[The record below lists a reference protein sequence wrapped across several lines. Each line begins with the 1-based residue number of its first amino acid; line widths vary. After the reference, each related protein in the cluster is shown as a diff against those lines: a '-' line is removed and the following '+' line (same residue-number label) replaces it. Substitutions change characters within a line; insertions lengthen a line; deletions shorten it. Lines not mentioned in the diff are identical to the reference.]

1 MEKLQTEI
9 LNKFRSF
16 EKELNGFAKSEMHEE
31 RLQAI
36 ADIESNG
43 MPGKKSEDWKYTFL
57 SKNLEKY
64 FNAPQS
70 KSESIQDLT
79 EECKSFSEE
88 SIHIYNING
97 DWILDKTI
105 DIESNIKILNFKQ
118 AQEDFGKIFQEN
130 FNKISTREQRA
141 FGKLNTAFI
150 KEGLFIY
157 CPKNECVSK
166 DIQIHIISD
175 TSGSLIFSQPRILV
189 VAEENSELKIV
200 ENYHQ
205 KGLNSSFT
213 NTCTEIAI
221 AQNARLEYYK
231 LQLQSEAYYHSGLT
245 AVTQQ
250 KSSVFSAYAFSFG
263 GAMLRNDLDIHL
275 LDEHIESHMYGAYV
289 LNGKTHVDNHSSVN
303 HAMPNC
309 ESNELYKGIMNDNS
323 TAVFNGK
330 IFVRK
335 DAQKTNAFQS
345 NRNLLLSPDATVH
358 TKPQLEIWA
367 DDVKCSHGATIG
379 QLDEEQLFYLRSRG
393 IPKKEAIALLT
404 HAFIEEVIEKVKIES
419 IRKRLDSELEQRM
432 EYSL

>member
-16 EKELNGFAKSEMHEE
+16 EEELNGKANPAMHEQ
-31 RLQAI
+31 RLEAI
-36 ADIESNG
+36 SEIEAKG
-43 MPGKKSEDWKYTFL
+43 MPSKKTEDWKYTFL

-64 FNAPQS
+64 FNAPQI
-70 KSESIQDLT
+70 KSNRNQELI
-79 EECKSFSEE
+79 EECESYSKD
-88 SIHIYNING
+88 SIHIFNING
-97 DWILDKTI
+97 DWVLDKTI
-105 DIESNIKILNFKQ
+105 NGLSDLKILNFEQ
-118 AQEDFGKIFQEN
+118 AQKEFGDIFQNN

-141 FGKLNTAFI
+141 FGKLNTAFLT
-150 KEGLFIY
+150 EGLFIY
-157 CPKNECVSK
+157 CPKNKSISK
-166 DIQIHIISD
+166 DIQVHIISD

-205 KGLNSSFT
+205 KGSNTSFT
-213 NTCTEIAI
+213 NVCTEISVAK
-221 AQNARLEYYK
+221 NARLEYYK

-245 AVTQQ
+245 AVIQQ
-250 KSSVFSAYAFSFG
+250 KGSIFSAYAFSFG
-263 GAMLRNDLDIHL
+263 GAMIRNDLDIHL

-289 LNGKTHVDNHSSVN
+289 LNGKSHVDNHSSVN

-345 NRNLLLSPDATVH
+345 NRNLILSPDATVH

-404 HAFIEEVIEKVKIES
+404 HAFIEEVIDKVKIDS
-419 IRKRLDSELEQRM
+419 LRKRLDLELEKRM